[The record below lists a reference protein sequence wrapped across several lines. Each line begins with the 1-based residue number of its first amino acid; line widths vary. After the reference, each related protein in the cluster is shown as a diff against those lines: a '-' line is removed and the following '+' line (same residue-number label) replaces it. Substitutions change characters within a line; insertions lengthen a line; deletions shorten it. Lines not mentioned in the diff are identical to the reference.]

1 MEQVKALNAL
11 EPFLALS
18 KSATSPRAAADL
30 VMRAT
35 SAPNT
40 FIFAELLEH
49 PQIQALASSPEHSPA
64 LQLLRI
70 FSHGT
75 WTAYSSTPGLPVL
88 SDAQARKLRQLS
100 LLTLA
105 RDRASLAYDVLLR
118 ELGLSSARAL
128 ENTVVSA
135 VYAGLVQ
142 AKLDPAA
149 RCVRVSSVAPLR
161 DLAPG
166 AVPGMVAALRA
177 WSDRCVEGLA
187 ALEAEAA
194 AVRAAAAERRAD
206 RAAWEDRF
214 TRLVEDEKMQADHS
228 GGGSGGP
235 GGLAGPGKKLMGGP
249 GRRLG
254 GFGKRGSTLMESSA
268 AADPG
273 DEAMD
278 VDDDDVEAKRA
289 SRRKL

>member
-40 FIFAELLEH
+40 FIFAELLDR
-49 PQIQALASSPEHSPA
+49 PQIQALASSPEHAPA

-70 FSHGT
+70 FSYGT
-75 WTAYSSTPGLPVL
+75 RRAYSSTPGLPEL
-88 SDAQARKLRQLS
+88 SDAQAQKLRQLS

-105 RDRASLAYDVLLR
+105 RDRANLTYDVLLG
-118 ELGLSSARAL
+118 ELGLPTSRAL
-128 ENTVVSA
+128 ESTVVSA

-149 RCVRVSSVAPLR
+149 RCVRVSSIAPLR

-166 AVPGMVAALRA
+166 AVPGMIEALRA
-177 WSDRCVEGLA
+177 WSGRCVEGLA
-187 ALEAEAA
+187 ALEAVASA
-194 AVRAAAAERRAD
+194 
-206 RAAWEDRF
+206 
-214 TRLVEDEKMQADHS
+214 
-228 GGGSGGP
+228 
-235 GGLAGPGKKLMGGP
+235 
-249 GRRLG
+249 
-254 GFGKRGSTLMESSA
+254 RGSTLMESGT

-278 VDDDDVEAKRA
+278 VDDDEEAKRA